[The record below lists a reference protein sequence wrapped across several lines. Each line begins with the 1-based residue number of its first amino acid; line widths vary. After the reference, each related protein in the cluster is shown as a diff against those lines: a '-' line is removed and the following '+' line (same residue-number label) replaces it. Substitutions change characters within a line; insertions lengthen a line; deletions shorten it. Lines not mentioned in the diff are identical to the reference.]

1 MFATLSGI
9 EMLARLMQS
18 EKACSPMLITPSGI
32 EMLAKLVHLEKAY
45 LSMTV
50 TLSGITTS
58 DSQMQL

>member
-1 MFATLSGI
+1 
-9 EMLARLMQS
+9 
-18 EKACSPMLITPSGI
+18 
-32 EMLAKLVHLEKAY
+32 MLAKLVHLEKAY